1 MKKLRIHK
9 RLTALTASLVL
20 LFSCVGFSASA
31 EQSNLTPAEQY
42 AAYIDSLD
50 WPSYNS
56 HVGMVEAAQ
65 IPESILNQ
73 MSTEDLVDAFLVYP
87 LRVDLIAWDT
97 YELGFQ
103 MVRRQF
109 NGLDTLSN
117 CPDGTIKILKKM
129 QSISSATSVNDVNS
143 DQSMDLFFL
152 EILLVQPEFMSQF
165 SKLLNSVIQQS
176 SAALKSK

>member
-1 MKKLRIHK
+1 
-9 RLTALTASLVL
+9 
-20 LFSCVGFSASA
+20 
-31 EQSNLTPAEQY
+31 
-42 AAYIDSLD
+42 
-50 WPSYNS
+50 
-56 HVGMVEAAQ
+56 
-65 IPESILNQ
+65 
-73 MSTEDLVDAFLVYP
+73 
-87 LRVDLIAWDT
+87 
-97 YELGFQ
+97 

-109 NGLDTLSN
+109 NGLDTLAN

-176 SAALKSK
+176 SVALKSK